1 MVDNNRISVLVLEDD
16 KIDRM
21 AFERMVR
28 ENSLPYDYTCVG
40 SLKQCLNALESHSY
54 DVLVSDY
61 RLGDGTALDLFDKLD
76 PDLPVIVVTGAG
88 GEEIAVEAM
97 KSGASDYLLKD
108 VDGAYL
114 KTLPLTLE
122 NTIKAK
128 RNEIE
133 LRRHHE
139 QLEALVEERTA
150 QVQKANKEL
159 LREIEEKKRA
169 EKALQAAHDKLEIK
183 VQERTS
189 ELLQSNKQLKVEI
202 QEKEKAREGL
212 RKSKETVEAI
222 LNGTSDCAFLLSTD
236 GEFVALNQPT
246 AESFN
251 SATEHLIG
259 KNYFETIP
267 KQVATNRRERF
278 EQVIKERSAA
288 RFEDTWDSRHY
299 DHRYHPVFD
308 SDGSVERIAVFLRDV
323 TDQKNAAEMLVQRQ
337 RLAALG
343 EMAGG
348 VAHNFNNLLQIII
361 GATGLAQ
368 TEMELG
374 NLDETRETL
383 DQIVESSQMGAE
395 TVKQLQDFARVRT
408 ENPTVSGKIFDI
420 SNTADRAIEVCK
432 PFWKTNA
439 ERKGIRIDVKR
450 RLPPGCFVNGM
461 QNELFEV
468 IVNLIKN
475 ATEALPKGGEI
486 SVTSRISDDWVILKV
501 EDNGTGIANENLNKV
516 FEPFWTTKGVQGTGM
531 GLSTSLGIITRH
543 GGSIEV
549 DSAKGKG
556 TSFTIQLPL
565 ASKPDEASQQG
576 LKLPDDFHARFLIA
590 DDNDRIA
597 DLLERGLN
605 RLQQTVYRANSGRQA
620 LEYFRK
626 NEVDIIICDLGMPEM
641 NGWVVGKRIKRYCS
655 KRELKKPPFVLCT
668 GWGMEAEDS
677 EKIEESGV
685 DHIARKPL
693 KFKDLLEI
701 IHKFLI

>member
-1 MVDNNRISVLVLEDD
+1 MDNNRISVLVLEDD
-16 KIDRM
+16 KVDRM

-40 SLKQCLNALESHSY
+40 SLEQCLNALENNSY
-54 DVLVSDY
+54 DALVTDY

-88 GEEIAVEAM
+88 GEEVAVEAM

-108 VDGAYL
+108 VEGNYL

-139 QLEALVEERTA
+139 QLESLVEERTA
-150 QVQKANKEL
+150 QVQQANKEL

-169 EKALQAAHDKLEIK
+169 EKALKTAHDKLEIK

-189 ELLQSNKQLKVEI
+189 ELLQSNKQLKIEI
-202 QEKEKAREGL
+202 QEKDKAREGL

-222 LNGTSDCAFLLSTD
+222 LNGANDCAFLLSTSGD
-236 GEFVALNQPT
+236 FVALNQPT

-251 SATEHLIG
+251 SVTDDLVG
-259 KNYFETIP
+259 KNYFEIIP
-267 KQVATNRRERF
+267 QEISGARREWF
-278 EQVIKERSAA
+278 EQVLKEKNTA
-288 RFEDTWDSRHY
+288 RFEDTWNSRHY

-308 SDGSVERIAVFLRDV
+308 SDGRVERIAVFLRDV

-374 NLDETRETL
+374 NLDEARETL

-408 ENPTVSGKIFDI
+408 ENPTVSGKIFDF

-439 ERKGIRIDVKR
+439 ERKGIKIDVKR

-475 ATEALPKGGEI
+475 ATEALPNGGEI
-486 SVTSRISDDWVILKV
+486 SLTSRISSDWVILKV
-501 EDNGTGIANENLNKV
+501 EDNGSGIANENLSKV

-549 DSAKGKG
+549 DSAEGKG

-565 ASKPDEASQQG
+565 AGKPDEASQQG

-620 LEYFRK
+620 LEYFR
-626 NEVDIIICDLGMPEM
+626 NREVDIIICDLGMPEM
-641 NGWVVGKRIKRYCS
+641 NGWVVGKRIKRYCA

-677 EKIEESGV
+677 AKIEESGV

-693 KFKDLLEI
+693 KFKDLVGI